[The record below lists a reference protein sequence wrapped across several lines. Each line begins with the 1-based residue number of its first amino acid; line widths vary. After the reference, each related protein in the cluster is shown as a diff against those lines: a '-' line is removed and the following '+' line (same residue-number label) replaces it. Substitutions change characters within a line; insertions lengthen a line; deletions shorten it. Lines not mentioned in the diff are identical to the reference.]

1 MKKTFIIILVICLT
15 VCTGL
20 GIFVIQYRKTQVRV
34 AEKNNRV
41 YEEYAKDVI
50 YGTDLIT
57 LINKTMDKNE
67 RNLVEKEKGIY
78 QENDTNSIK
87 IDVKFK
93 ESDDIIPMEKIA
105 ALGQEQ
111 FIKFYN
117 ISSFK
122 CTTKKYHKLTNNI
135 RYMLFEE
142 I

>member
-122 CTTKKYHKLTNNI
+122 CSTKKYHKLTNNI

>member
-1 MKKTFIIILVICLT
+1 MKKTFIIILIICLT
-15 VCTGL
+15 LCTAI
-20 GIFVIQYRKTQVRV
+20 GIYVIQYRKTQMRI
-34 AEKNNRV
+34 ADENNKV
-41 YEEYAKDVI
+41 YEEYAQDEI
-50 YGTDLIT
+50 FGTDLIT
-57 LINKTMDKNE
+57 LINKTMDKND
-67 RNLVEKEKGIY
+67 RNLVDKENGMY
-78 QENDTNSIK
+78 VENDTNSIK

-135 RYMLFEE
+135 EYMLFEE